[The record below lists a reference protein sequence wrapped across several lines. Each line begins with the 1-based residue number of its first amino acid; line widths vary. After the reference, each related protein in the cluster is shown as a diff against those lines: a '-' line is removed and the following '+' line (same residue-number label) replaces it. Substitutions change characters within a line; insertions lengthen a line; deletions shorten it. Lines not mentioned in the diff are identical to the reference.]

1 MGFHHSGFF
10 QNILHFHIIFRFFND
25 NFIVNGSIQF
35 GFLRVSRVVFIF
47 VIYLFST
54 MKILKSY
61 LGFIKSN
68 NFRNNFLEREVR
80 LGIQKLSLWS
90 LQVYLANFLVESRQ
104 NITIV
109 LEVEP
114 DLSPMSP
121 KFGLM
126 G

>member
-35 GFLRVSRVVFIF
+35 GFLRISRVVFIF

-54 MKILKSY
+54 IKILIVFGRY
-61 LGFIKSN
+61 KSN

-109 LEVEP
+109 LEVET

>member
-47 VIYLFST
+47 IIYLFST
-54 MKILKSY
+54 IKILIVFGRY
-61 LGFIKSN
+61 KSN

-109 LEVEP
+109 LEDEP

>member
-35 GFLRVSRVVFIF
+35 GFLRISRVVFIF

-54 MKILKSY
+54 IKILIVFGRY
-61 LGFIKSN
+61 KSN

-121 KFGLM
+121 KFDLM

>member
-54 MKILKSY
+54 IKILIVFGRY
-61 LGFIKSN
+61 KSN
-68 NFRNNFLEREVR
+68 YFCNNFLEREVR

>member
-1 MGFHHSGFF
+1 MSFHHSGFF
-10 QNILHFHIIFRFFND
+10 HNILHFHIIFRFFND

-35 GFLRVSRVVFIF
+35 GFLRISRVVFIF

-54 MKILKSY
+54 IKILIVFGRY
-61 LGFIKSN
+61 KSN